1 MKFYF
6 PFPFSDK
13 IFCDIQHVMNR
24 RNIIAESRTVRL
36 IRTPAALIYHAV
48 LCCIFAVS
56 LSIIHETQIPF
67 TFFRDFLKKVFGG
80 DGKPHRHPF
89 GMPPVRVAAPSV
101 HIVQSTRVL
110 LAAAPTTPPCFRHW
124 RRSSLLPTRGG
135 LGKEV
140 RLCEMPRAPLLAGA
154 VAAGDWGVRPTKK
167 RPHHSKE
174 QWGRFTILQ
183 WVPLIQ
189 PWGLR
194 EPLPPQPLRRALP
207 ERQERQRASEPAS
220 PRAWGDSD
228 RPSAGRG

>member
-1 MKFYF
+1 
-6 PFPFSDK
+6 
-13 IFCDIQHVMNR
+13 MNR
-24 RNIIAESRTVRL
+24 RNIIAGSRTVRL
-36 IRTPAALIYHAV
+36 IRTPAALIYRAV

-80 DGKPHRHPF
+80 DGKPHRHCF
-89 GMPPVRVAAPSV
+89 AMPPVRVAAPSV

-140 RLCEMPRAPLLAGA
+140 RLCEMPRPPLLAGA
-154 VAAGDWGVRPTKK
+154 VAAGDWGVAPSSRSRGFAPSKK

-183 WVPLIQ
+183 WVPLTQ

-194 EPLPPQPLRRALP
+194 EALLPQPSRRALP
-207 ERQERQRASEPAS
+207 EQQERQRASEPAS